1 MLKYDELISSFI
13 ILWAVID
20 PIGTIPVFIAVTK
33 NYAEEEKKKI
43 ASFATIV
50 SFFVLLFFLVVGEL
64 LLKSMGV
71 PLAAFQV
78 SGGIILL
85 LFALNMVFGNSKPEE
100 EIAMLRPGKE
110 TAVFPLAMPSIAS
123 PGAMLAV
130 VLLTDNSRH
139 SILDQALTALVMSFI
154 LFITYLNMRFSTKIV
169 RIIGNSGAIVISKVM
184 GLVLA
189 SIASTN
195 ILVGIQ
201 EFFRLK

>member
-1 MLKYDELISSFI
+1 
-13 ILWAVID
+13 
-20 PIGTIPVFIAVTK
+20 
-33 NYAEEEKKKI
+33 
-43 ASFATIV
+43 
-50 SFFVLLFFLVVGEL
+50 
-64 LLKSMGV
+64 
-71 PLAAFQV
+71 
-78 SGGIILL
+78 
-85 LFALNMVFGNSKPEE
+85 
-100 EIAMLRPGKE
+100 
-110 TAVFPLAMPSIAS
+110 MPSIAS